1 MTLDVAAG
9 TQLRIPDPD
18 YFTDLSALPATRAS
32 LIEKW
37 FPARELSQLIAKDRR
52 VRDPAYAAH
61 RWWARRPP
69 ALLRALLLA
78 TALPA
83 DISAQEFWDRYASE
97 EHHLAGLTVYDPFMG
112 GGSTLVEAQRLG
124 ASVMGSDV
132 DPMSVRI
139 VRSELTP
146 IDGKK
151 LRSYGHRLL
160 HHLRTNLSW
169 LYPTE
174 PQDEPLHY
182 FSIAEVQ
189 CPACEEVGPLYRNL
203 ILVRDPK
210 KVGAVVRDHA
220 LTVFC
225 PHCWRLHDLDSTERK
240 EITCCGK
247 RSQIMHGTF
256 RSFAYH
262 CSSCGKKST
271 HRELKTGVAKRRIVA
286 VEETQSNGR
295 RRLRM
300 PSTEDLA
307 SQFRASQEW
316 QETRDSLPRPEGE
329 IRATRSDER
338 PRSYGITRYEELFTP
353 RQLLVLGHAFQWIRD
368 NVEEGETRKALE
380 LAISNCLS
388 TNNKLCGYATDYGRL
403 SALFSVRGYS
413 LPALTVELNPLHG
426 TGGRGT
432 IAACIER
439 VAKSDTKRIRR
450 HIWDTHT
457 NRPVPNQFSFQ
468 QSTQTSWVDLR
479 NAASASPIESIS
491 KIDVAVFDPPY
502 FDFIAY
508 DELSE
513 FHRSWFGELEL
524 AGEPLLPKVEDPV
537 RSFAAQ
543 FAQSLEEMVKRARG
557 DAPFAFTYHSA
568 NPDAWKAVGLAL
580 DNASLAVTALWPV
593 RSDGHMGHH
602 SNPGNCE
609 WDVVVVC
616 RPGARTREQE
626 FRHDVTSWVAML
638 EPLKVNEADIKNF
651 EYAIKMA
658 QQRFAEAT

>member
-9 TQLRIPDPD
+9 TQLRFSE
-18 YFTDLSALPATRAS
+18 YLTDLTSVPESGAS
-32 LIEKW
+32 LIETW
-37 FPARELSQLIAKDRR
+37 FPSRELSQLIAKDRR

-78 TALPA
+78 TALPPG
-83 DISAQEFWDRYASE
+83 ISEQEFWSRYASE
-97 EHHLAGLTVYDPFMG
+97 DHHLAGLTVYDPFMG

-139 VRSELTP
+139 VQSELTP
-146 IDGKK
+146 VDGKRLRAYGDLLLRH
-151 LRSYGHRLL
+151 LRSK
-160 HHLRTNLSW
+160 LSW
-169 LYPTE
+169 LYPTDSDA
-174 PQDEPLHY
+174 QPLHY

-189 CPACEEVGPLYRNL
+189 CPACNEAGPLYRNL
-203 ILVRDPK
+203 VLVRDPK

-220 LTVFC
+220 ITVFC
-225 PHCWRLHDLDSTERK
+225 PICWTLHHLDTPDRK
-240 EITCCGK
+240 EIICCGK
-247 RSQIMHGTF
+247 RSKIMSGTF
-256 RSFAYH
+256 RAAAYH
-262 CSSCGKKST
+262 CPSCGQAST
-271 HRELKTGVAKRRIVA
+271 HRELQTGIAKRRVVA
-286 VEETQSNGR
+286 VEETQHNGR

-300 PSTEDLA
+300 PISSDTTGELKA
-307 SQFRASQEW
+307 AREW
-316 QETRDSLPRPEGE
+316 KMRRKSLPHPEGE

-338 PRSYGITRYEELFTP
+338 PRSFGITRYEELYTS
-353 RQLLVLGHAFQWIRD
+353 RQLLVLGHALQWIHQ
-368 NVEEGETRKALE
+368 NVHEGEFQRALE
-380 LAISNCLS
+380 LAISNSLA

-413 LPALTVELNPLHG
+413 LPVLTVELNPLHE

-439 VAKSDTKRIRR
+439 VAKSDTRQVRR
-450 HIWDTHT
+450 HVWDSQAR
-457 NRPVPNQFSFQ
+457 RPAANVFSFQ
-468 QSTQTSWVDLR
+468 RAQGSRWVGLK
-479 NAASASPIESIS
+479 NAASASELEAIS

-513 FHRSWFGELEL
+513 FHRAWFGELEL
-524 AGEPLLPKVEDPV
+524 AGDPLLPKSEDPV
-537 RSFAAQ
+537 QSFGTQ
-543 FAQSLEEMVKRARG
+543 LGKSLTEMVKRARG
-557 DAPFAFTYHSA
+557 NKPFVFTYHSA
-568 NPDAWKAVGLAL
+568 NPDAWKAVGVAL
-580 DNASLAVTALWPV
+580 DKAQLAVTQLWPV

-616 RPGARTREQE
+616 RPWGGTVRHE
-626 FRHDVTSWVAML
+626 FQNDANLWVSEMK
-638 EPLKVNEADIKNF
+638 PLSVNEADVQNF
-651 EYAIKMA
+651 RFAIQMA
-658 QQRFAEAT
+658 QSRFARVL